1 MRIKETRE
9 ENRIRYDTILE
20 NMIVRDGIEQHRI
33 ETIVEEQVS
42 TPKCILKLLGFLSY
56 SYIDVLILMFLY

>member
-33 ETIVEEQVS
+33 ETIVAEQFS
-42 TPKCILKLLGFLSY
+42 TP
-56 SYIDVLILMFLY
+56 